1 VTTNW
6 RPFHVLGAP
15 ALFLILALVPIEG
28 LPYAVR
34 TSIGLLVWMG
44 WWWIANPVHLAVT
57 GFLPLVVV
65 ALFDILPIAAILP
78 VYAEQLVFLLL
89 GANVLAT
96 AWRRWGLDR
105 RIAILSLM
113 AIGTDPRR
121 QIMAWFLVAALLSS
135 VLPNAVVAA
144 AMMPVVIAMLRF
156 IGIEEIRSSA
166 FGSALLIA
174 VAWGTSV
181 GGVGTPL
188 GGAHNLLAVQ
198 LLERSLLHREFL
210 FTTWVTRLL
219 PLTLLIT
226 AASLVFMRFALRPE
240 MERLEGTRDY
250 FAGELRTLGRMAVF
264 ERWGLGLFAAATL
277 LAFTR
282 QLYAASLPGLTPAF
296 VFLGLAVLSFL
307 IRHKGEPLLE
317 WEYAQAHMV
326 WGLIY
331 LFAGGSALG
340 QILSDTGTARFLADR
355 LTPLAGEGGFL
366 AIAVFSFLT
375 VVITQVTSNTAAV
388 AIVVPIT
395 ITTFQGLGL
404 NPVPFTYIVA
414 AAANYG
420 LMLPSS
426 SAGPAIA
433 AGYGVDL
440 KAMFWWGLW
449 LTALIWVLLLGMGYA
464 LARAWP
470 GFGFA

>member
-1 VTTNW
+1 VISSW
-6 RPFHVLGAP
+6 RTFHVVGAP
-15 ALFLILALVPIEG
+15 ALFLLLAATPLPGV
-28 LPYAVR
+28 PYAVR
-34 TSIGLLVWMG
+34 AGIGLLLWMS
-44 WWWIANPVHLAVT
+44 WWWIAGPVHLAVT
-57 GFLPLVVV
+57 GFLPVVTA
-65 ALFDILPIAAILP
+65 ALFNVVPVATILPL
-78 VYAEQLVFLLL
+78 YAEQLVFLLL
-89 GANVLAT
+89 GANVLASV
-96 AWRRWGLDR
+96 WRRWGLDR
-105 RIAILSLM
+105 RIALLSLT
-113 AIGTDPRR
+113 AIGTSTRR
-121 QIMAWFLVAALLSS
+121 QIMAWFVVAAVLSS

-144 AMMPVVIAMLRF
+144 AMMPIVIAMLRF
-156 IGIEEIRSSA
+156 IGVEDIRSSA

-198 LLERSLLHREFL
+198 LLERFLGREFL

-240 MERLEGTRDY
+240 VPHVSGTRDY
-250 FAGELRTLGRMAVF
+250 FASELRRLGPMAVP
-264 ERWGLGLFAAATL
+264 ERWGLGLFAAAIL

-282 QLYAASLPGLTPAF
+282 QLYAAWLPGATPAL
-296 VFLGLAVLSFL
+296 VFLALAIVSFL
-307 IRHKGEPLLE
+307 VRHRDEQLLE

-340 QILSDTGTARFLADR
+340 EVLSQTGTAQFLADR
-355 LTPLAGEGGFL
+355 LTPLAGGGGFA
-366 AIAVFSFLT
+366 AIAVFSLLT
-375 VVITQVTSNTAAV
+375 MVMTQVTSNTASVAV
-388 AIVVPIT
+388 VVPIT
-395 ITTFQGLGL
+395 ITTFQDLGL
-404 NPVPFTYIVA
+404 NPVPFVYIVA
-414 AAANYG
+414 ATANYG

-440 KAMFWWGLW
+440 KAMFAWGFW
-449 LTALIWVLLLGMGYA
+449 LAALSWALLLAIGYLLAA
-464 LARAWP
+464 LWP
-470 GFGFA
+470 GFGIA